1 MTDKHAQMREMAR
14 GLIRDSVIEDAIA
27 QRIAQIVEFIHEDRI
42 KPLQKRIEALE
53 EQVGTLEYEP
63 AMDEIAAIE
72 KDTPTKKVQWINDY
86 GTILPI
92 NGWYSTR
99 NDADIYARNGRI
111 AVIRREWVEGQLP
124 QYFTEGKL

>member
-1 MTDKHAQMREMAR
+1 MNDKHAQMREMAR

-53 EQVGTLEYEP
+53 DQVGTLEYEP

-72 KDTPTKKVQWINDY
+72 KDTPTKHVHWKNDY
-86 GTILPI
+86 GYIV
-92 NGWYSTR
+92 GDDWWDTR
-99 NDADIYARNGRI
+99 EKADKCAADNRI

-124 QYFTEGKL
+124 QYFTEGV

>member
-1 MTDKHAQMREMAR
+1 MREMAR

-42 KPLQKRIEALE
+42 KPLQDRVEMLE
-53 EQVGTLEYEP
+53 RQR
-63 AMDEIAAIE
+63 AMDKIAAIKE
-72 KDTPTKKVQWINDY
+72 DTPTKKVQWINDY
-86 GTILPI
+86 DTILPI

-99 NDADIYARNGRI
+99 KYADDNARNGRI

-124 QYFTEGKL
+124 QYFTEEV

>member
-1 MTDKHAQMREMAR
+1 MTKKHAQMREMAR
-14 GLIRDSVIEDAIA
+14 DLIRNSVIEDAIA
-27 QRIAQIVEFIHEDRI
+27 QRIAQIVEFIHEDRL

-72 KDTPTKKVQWINDY
+72 EDTPTKKVQWINDY

-92 NGWYSTR
+92 NNWYSTR

-124 QYFTEGKL
+124 QYFTEGV

>member
-1 MTDKHAQMREMAR
+1 MTDKHTQMREMAR
-14 GLIRDSVIEDAIA
+14 DLIRNSVIEDAIA

-99 NDADIYARNGRI
+99 NDADIYARDNRI
-111 AVIRREWVEGQLP
+111 AVIRREQTGDKIEYYKEDV
-124 QYFTEGKL
+124 